1 MYDSSFSHGI
11 KYGNRFH
18 KRHLNKIVYLINT
31 AIQSLIRQIFHLK
44 FIS

>member
-31 AIQSLIRQIFHLK
+31 AIQSLVRHI
-44 FIS
+44 ISSKVY